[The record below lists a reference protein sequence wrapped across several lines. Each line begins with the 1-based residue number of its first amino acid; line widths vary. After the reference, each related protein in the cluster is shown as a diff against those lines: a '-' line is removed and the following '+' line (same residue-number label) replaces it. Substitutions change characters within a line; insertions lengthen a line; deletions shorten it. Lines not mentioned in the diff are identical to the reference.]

1 MKYFYNTRLLVAI
14 SFLLLSVVG
23 IYAIFYPVKIFDI
36 QFLSVFQRVFIDF
49 SLLSLLLLLFI
60 IVLTLLFGR
69 LYCSLFC
76 PLGIMQEILCF
87 LFQKYAKNGYIRNY
101 SAKYFLAVLVFGA
114 FVTSGVLLLKYI
126 EPYAIFG
133 SAFTLTL
140 SGILIFLTFIKK
152 DICVSCALCEN
163 KCQSACINSKEK
175 SVDNETCVKCFQ
187 CLQTCPRGAISY
199 GIKPFETD
207 KINLNR
213 RKLVTSVAAF
223 TLFGAMCKFGL
234 VFKTKLMQ
242 KFKEV
247 VLPPGAQSEERLI
260 NTCFNCNLCVENCP
274 TKIIVKADKNFPAI
288 HIDYTKGYCEKNCNK
303 CSEVCPSG
311 AIKRLEKDQKQRTR
325 IAMATINGEKCVKC
339 AICVRA
345 CPYNAVLKIENKIVI
360 DSSKCIG
367 CATCKSFCPHDAI
380 EIFAVKKQN
389 LI

>member
-1 MKYFYNTRLLVAI
+1 MKYFYKTRLLVAI

-101 SAKYFLAVLVFGA
+101 SAKYFLAALVFGA
-114 FVTSGVLLLKYI
+114 FVTPAG
-126 EPYAIFG
+126 
-133 SAFTLTL
+133 T
-140 SGILIFLTFIKK
+140 ILGLISKFSRYKIFIKK

-311 AIKRLEKDQKQRTR
+311 AIKRLEKDQKQRAR

>member
-1 MKYFYNTRLLVAI
+1 
-14 SFLLLSVVG
+14 
-23 IYAIFYPVKIFDI
+23 
-36 QFLSVFQRVFIDF
+36 
-49 SLLSLLLLLFI
+49 
-60 IVLTLLFGR
+60 
-69 LYCSLFC
+69 
-76 PLGIMQEILCF
+76 MQEILCF

-140 SGILIFLTFIKK
+140 SGILIFLTIVFLTVFKKRFFCTNICPAGTILGLISKFSRYKIFIKK

-187 CLQTCPRGAISY
+187 CLQTCPRGTISY

-367 CATCKSFCPHDAI
+367 CATCNSFCPHDAI